1 MALDPA
7 QVAALVSQAF
17 FDAAWCALDEPG
29 ALVVNF
35 MDDDPHFDRNLQR
48 VERAFGGAVVAF
60 QSLRDPNIVV
70 IGLKGAPPG
79 VEWRE
84 LRARAAALERKYGLP
99 FPRYVERLRTMNRW
113 TADRLLIAPAD
124 REG

>member
-1 MALDPA
+1 M
-7 QVAALVSQAF
+7 VSQAF
-17 FDAAWCALDEPG
+17 FDAAWCALDEAG

-48 VERAFGGAVVAF
+48 IERAFGGAVIAF

-84 LRARAAALERKYGLP
+84 LRARAAVLERGYGLP

-124 REG
+124 GEG